1 MSFKRLKVG
10 FGLQIKIVIFICML
24 LFGIELVNLFTG
36 RYLNQ
41 FGLIPRSLPSLPGI
55 IVSPFLH
62 GSFLHF
68 VSNIIPLAIFS
79 FLMLQHGVRRFA
91 LVTAFCILVSGLLI
105 WLLGRNA
112 IHVGASGLIYGYFA
126 YLLLAG
132 ILSKEIKLIVISLLV
147 GFGYGGLI
155 FGVLPVNP
163 YVSWESHLFGFIVG
177 LGSAFLWGNDAHS
190 SILPAQ

>member
-1 MSFKRLKVG
+1 MRVKKIKVG
-10 FGLQIKIVIFICML
+10 LDLQIKIVLFICML

-79 FLMLQHGVRRFA
+79 FFMLQHGVRRFA
-91 LVTAFCILVSGLLI
+91 RVTAVCILVSGLLT
-105 WLLGRNA
+105 WLLGRSA

-132 ILSKEIKLIVISLLV
+132 ILSKEIQLIGISLFV

-163 YVSWESHLFGFIVG
+163 YISWESHLFGFIVG
-177 LGSAFLWGNDAHS
+177 IVSAFLWGNEEHS
-190 SILPAQ
+190 STLPAQ

>member
-1 MSFKRLKVG
+1 MSFKKIKVG
-10 FGLQIKIVIFICML
+10 FGLQIKIVISICML
-24 LFGIELVNLFTG
+24 LFGIELINLFTG

-41 FGLIPRSLPSLPGI
+41 FGLIPRSPSSLTGI
-55 IVSPFLH
+55 IVSPFLP
-62 GSFLHF
+62 GNFLHF

-79 FLMLQHGVRRFA
+79 FFMLQHGVRRFA
-91 LVTAFCILVSGLLI
+91 RVTASCILVSGLLI

-132 ILSKEIKLIVISLLV
+132 ILSKELKLIVISLLV

-177 LGSAFLWGNDAHS
+177 IGSAFLWGKEKHS

>member
-1 MSFKRLKVG
+1 MF
-10 FGLQIKIVIFICML
+10 
-24 LFGIELVNLFTG
+24 LFGIELINLFTG

-41 FGLIPRSLPSLPGI
+41 FGVIPRNPSSLTGI

-79 FLMLQHGVRRFA
+79 FFMLQHGVRRFA
-91 LVTAFCILVSGLLI
+91 RVTTACILVSGLLV

-112 IHVGASGLIYGYFA
+112 IHVGTSGLIYGYFA

-132 ILSKEIKLIVISLLV
+132 ILSKELKLIVISLVV
-147 GFGYGGLI
+147 GFWVWGI
-155 FGVLPVNP
+155 NIWGVASEPLRFMGKPFVWIHRGD
-163 YVSWESHLFGFIVG
+163 SFRFSMG
-177 LGSAFLWGNDAHS
+177 
-190 SILPAQ
+190 Q